1 MNIDEGFAALSA
13 ALNPQ
18 AQLLEVVPLTGGVSA
33 DVQALTLRNADGET
47 FKVVVR
53 QHPDRTFKDRS
64 ADLTRLEY
72 DLLAALYGAGLPVP
86 EPLMLDVSSAIVP
99 APALVMTYV
108 EGSAEIDNDD
118 LPAQMDE
125 MAQVLCA
132 IHDLPAS
139 SLPALPD
146 RLNPLPEMFQFL
158 PEGTLWQALREYLSD
173 ASGSAYRG
181 RPSLLHGDFWPQN
194 LLWRDGELVAVLD
207 WEDAAIGDP
216 MADVAGARVE
226 LGWTYGEQA
235 VAEFTRAY
243 DRRRPIDRHRLSL
256 WEVYVATAAAHFMHE
271 WGLPAAQEAHMRSNA
286 QVFARRAAQQ
296 LLGLAVDAQP
306 GSPS

>member
-1 MNIDEGFAALSA
+1 MNIDEGFAGLSA

-33 DVQALTLRNADGET
+33 DVQALTLRDADGQII
-47 FKVVVR
+47 KVVVR

-64 ADLTRLEY
+64 ADLVRLEY
-72 DLLAALYGAGLPVP
+72 ELLAALSAAGVPVP
-86 EPLMLDVSSAIVP
+86 EPLMLEVSGELVP
-99 APALVMTYV
+99 SPALVMTYV
-108 EGSAEIDNDD
+108 EGTAEIGHDD
-118 LPAQMDE
+118 LPAQME
-125 MAQVLCA
+125 KMAQVLCA

-139 SLPALPD
+139 KLPALPE
-146 RLNPLPEMFQFL
+146 RLNPLPELFEFL
-158 PEGTLWQALREYLSD
+158 PEGTIWQALREYL
-173 ASGSAYRG
+173 AEANWSAYQG
-181 RPSLLHGDFWPQN
+181 RPALLHGDFWPQN

-243 DRRRPIDRHRLSL
+243 DRRRPLDRRRLNL

-271 WGLPAAQEAHMRSNA
+271 WGLCAAQEAHMRSNA
-286 QVFARRAAQQ
+286 EVFARRAAQQ
-296 LLGLAVDAQP
+296 LMAADC
-306 GSPS
+306 

>member
-1 MNIDEGFAALSA
+1 MNIDEGFVGLST

-72 DLLAALYGAGLPVP
+72 QLLVALYGAGLPVP
-86 EPLMLDVSSAIVP
+86 EPLMLDVTGEIVP

-118 LPAQMDE
+118 LSAQMDE

-132 IHDLPAS
+132 IHDLAAS
-139 SLPALPD
+139 ALPALPD
-146 RLNPLPEMFQFL
+146 RLNPLPEMLRFL
-158 PEGTLWQALREYLSD
+158 PEGTLWQALREYLRD
-173 ASGSAYRG
+173 ASWPAYQG
-181 RPSLLHGDFWPQN
+181 RPCLLHGDFWPQN

-226 LGWTYGEQA
+226 LGWTHGEQA
-235 VAEFTRAY
+235 VAQFTRAY
-243 DRRRPIDRHRLSL
+243 EHRRPIDRQRLSL

-271 WGLPAAQEAHMRSNA
+271 WGLPAAQESHMRSNA
-286 QVFARRAAQQ
+286 EVFARRAAQQ
-296 LLGLAVDAQP
+296 LLAAGH
-306 GSPS
+306 